1 MSKKITPDKINKADF
16 VCRDNCRRSRL
27 SKKLYYYIEING
39 TSLDQK
45 NGSIRFFSRARK
57 ARSLAHNYKKKYPKV
72 SVKLIKVV
80 SKGEWD
86 FFIPYDVSQ

>member
-1 MSKKITPDKINKADF
+1 MSKKITSDKINKADF
-16 VCRDNCRRSRL
+16 ACRDNCRRSRP
-27 SKKLYYYIEING
+27 SKKLDYYIEIDGN
-39 TSLDQK
+39 SLKEK
-45 NGSIRFFSRARK
+45 NGSTRFFSRARK
-57 ARSLAHNYKKKYPKV
+57 ARSLARYYKKQYPQV